1 MTLFQDRFLTGSEQC
16 GFDPFVAAVH
26 DDEERVIAEQS
37 ADDGVHLV
45 LCFDAVAHPRRGV
58 ANPDVFTT

>member
-1 MTLFQDRFLTGSEQC
+1 
-16 GFDPFVAAVH
+16 
-26 DDEERVIAEQS
+26 
-37 ADDGVHLV
+37 VHLV